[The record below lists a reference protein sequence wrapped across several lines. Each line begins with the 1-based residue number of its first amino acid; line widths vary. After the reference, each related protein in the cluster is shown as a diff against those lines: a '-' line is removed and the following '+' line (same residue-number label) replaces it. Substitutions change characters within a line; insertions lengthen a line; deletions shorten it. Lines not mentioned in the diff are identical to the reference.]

1 MPRIVPLPWRDL
13 ERVFL
18 AAGFRFVR
26 QDGSPRAYTKPGVP
40 RPIIIPTYDE
50 VPVSIIRGNLRSAG
64 ISRDEY
70 FALLQRR

>member
-18 AAGFRFVR
+18 AAGFSFVR
-26 QDGSPRAYTKPGVP
+26 QDGSHRAYSKPGVP

-64 ISRDEY
+64 MSRDEY
-70 FALLQRR
+70 FALLQGR

>member
-1 MPRIVPLPWRDL
+1 MPRIVPVPWRDL

-26 QDGSPRAYTKPGVP
+26 QEGSHRAYTKPGVP
-40 RPIIIPTYDE
+40 RPIIIPTYDA
-50 VPVSIIRGNLRSAG
+50 VPVSVIRGNLRSAG
-64 ISRDEY
+64 LSRDEY

>member
-18 AAGFRFVR
+18 ASGFRFVR
-26 QDGSPRAYTKPGVP
+26 QEGSHRAYTKPGVP

-50 VPVSIIRGNLRSAG
+50 VPVSVIRGNLRSAG
-64 ISRDEY
+64 LSRDEY

>member
-1 MPRIVPLPWRDL
+1 MPRIVPVPWRDL

-26 QDGSPRAYTKPGVP
+26 QEGSHRAYTKPGVP

-70 FALLQRR
+70 FALLRQS